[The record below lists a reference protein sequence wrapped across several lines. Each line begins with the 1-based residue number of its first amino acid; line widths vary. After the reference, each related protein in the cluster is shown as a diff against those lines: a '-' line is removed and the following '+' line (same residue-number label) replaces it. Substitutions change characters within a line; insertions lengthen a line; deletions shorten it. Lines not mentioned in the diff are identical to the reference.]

1 MSAIFRSD
9 TMLICLIIS
18 PFGQR
23 YKLTARVAGTKVSKG
38 TQADKV
44 AKFVNKRGFR
54 ELNYDLPLSSP
65 LPKIFFGLTQTQ
77 TGNVLLLRN
86 NRIRV

>member
-1 MSAIFRSD
+1 
-9 TMLICLIIS
+9 
-18 PFGQR
+18 GQR
-23 YKLTARVAGTKVSKG
+23 YKLTARVTGATVGKG

-44 AKFVNKRGFR
+44 AKKSVNKRGFR

-65 LPKIFFGLTQTQ
+65 LPKFFGLTQTQ

-86 NRIRV
+86 NRTRA

>member
-9 TMLICLIIS
+9 TMLICLLIS

-23 YKLTARVAGTKVSKG
+23 YKLTARVAGTTVGKG

-65 LPKIFFGLTQTQ
+65 LPKFFGLTQTQ